1 MELKARSAYMG
12 STIDGT
18 SGVLGIPRRYRE
30 DGLLLRGNGT
40 LFLTDEGLRFD
51 YLGIDRELTIPM
63 EVVTDAEVAEAHG
76 GRRPLG
82 MQVLVVHW
90 RHKGRVLA
98 SGFAMGEDAGLW
110 RHYISQRIDSGR
122 CAPND

>member
-18 SGVLGIPRRYRE
+18 SGLLGIPRRYRE

-40 LFLTDEGLRFD
+40 LHLTDAGLRFD
-51 YLGIDRELTIPM
+51 YLGIDREIAIPA
-63 EVVTDAEVAEAHG
+63 ELITGAEVARAHG

-82 MQVLVVHW
+82 MEVLVVHW

-110 RHYISQRIDSGR
+110 RHYISQMVGGGSD
-122 CAPND
+122 AP